1 MSSVVN
7 SISSTVSRVVSTIT
21 MRLPHFA
28 TGGFPEDGMFMANNG
43 ELVGKFTNGKTA
55 VANNEQIVQGI
66 QSGVYR
72 AVKEAMGESNN
83 NGNNVVQV
91 YIGKKKIA
99 EEVQNANKEST
110 LQLVV
115 LQLAFPLKK
124 ILILTWMQKRQEV
137 GKLEY

>member
-1 MSSVVN
+1 
-7 SISSTVSRVVSTIT
+7 

-28 TGGFPEDGMFMANNG
+28 TGGFPEDGMFMANHG

-99 EEVQNANKEST
+99 EEVQNANKESLMKT
-110 LQLVV
+110 
-115 LQLAFPLKK
+115 
-124 ILILTWMQKRQEV
+124 
-137 GKLEY
+137 GKVIFGT